1 MCRAA
6 KQFLPIFEQ
15 DLDYAQ
21 FLSCQTGFGNFISLA
36 DSQKTTMLTHQLT
49 VMGGSDSGANMRL
62 ICDGS
67 AQTFMLTSWVRESP
81 KSDPCHLPLEFVVKK
96 QSRDTARLFGMYDRG
111 TLEPGMRADI
121 NLIDFSALQID
132 TPRMIN
138 DLPAGMPRLMQTAQ
152 GSVATMVNGET
163 RRENAA
169 LTGARPGKFGS

>member
-1 MCRAA
+1 MIPERTCVLSATAA
-6 KQFLPIFEQ
+6 PKP
-15 DLDYAQ
+15 
-21 FLSCQTGFGNFISLA
+21 SC
-36 DSQKTTMLTHQLT
+36 SQAGCAKAL
-49 VMGGSDSGANMRL
+49 
-62 ICDGS
+62 
-67 AQTFMLTSWVRESP
+67 

>member
-1 MCRAA
+1 M
-6 KQFLPIFEQ
+6 
-15 DLDYAQ
+15 
-21 FLSCQTGFGNFISLA
+21 
-36 DSQKTTMLTHQLT
+36 
-49 VMGGSDSGANMRL
+49 
-62 ICDGS
+62 
-67 AQTFMLTSWVRESP
+67 
-81 KSDPCHLPLEFVVKK
+81 PLEFVVKK

-152 GSVATMVNGET
+152 GSVATLVNGET